1 VSAFLRFALVGAAG
15 FVVNEAALW
24 AALHLLQLGRDAAWF
39 FAFVPAVTFTWWGN
53 RTFTF
58 REHASTGA
66 RAMLHE
72 WARFVATNSFGA
84 LVNLVIYELLIHVT
98 SASPLLALA
107 CGVLAGMVFNFTL
120 SKRLVFRPRLSSPAS
135 ANDSSR
141 EGRGPR

>member
-24 AALHLLQLGRDAAWF
+24 IALNVLHLGKDAAWF

-53 RTFTF
+53 RSFTF

-66 RAMLHE
+66 RAMLNE
-72 WARFVATNSFGA
+72 WVRFVTTNSFGA
-84 LVNLVIYELLIHVT
+84 LVNLIVYELLIHLTTV
-98 SASPLLALA
+98 SPLLALA

-120 SKRLVFRPRLSSPAS
+120 SKRLVFRVPPSP
-135 ANDSSR
+135 
-141 EGRGPR
+141 

>member
-1 VSAFLRFALVGAAG
+1 MSPFLRFALVGAAG

-24 AALHLLQLGRDAAWF
+24 IALNVLHLGKDAAWF

-53 RTFTF
+53 RSFTF

-72 WARFVATNSFGA
+72 WVRFVTTNSFGA
-84 LVNLVIYELLIHVT
+84 LINLVVYELLIHLT
-98 SASPLLALA
+98 TASPLLALA

-120 SKRLVFRPRLSSPAS
+120 SKKFVFRL
-135 ANDSSR
+135 
-141 EGRGPR
+141 

>member
-1 VSAFLRFALVGAAG
+1 MSAFLRFALVGAAG

-24 AALHLLQLGRDAAWF
+24 VALHYLHLGKDAAWF

-72 WARFVATNSFGA
+72 WVRFVTTNSFGA
-84 LVNLVIYELLIHVT
+84 LVNLVIYELLIHL
-98 SASPLLALA
+98 SDASPLLALA
-107 CGVLAGMVFNFTL
+107 CGVLASMAFNFTL
-120 SKRLVFRPRLSSPAS
+120 SKKFVFRL
-135 ANDSSR
+135 
-141 EGRGPR
+141 